1 VISAQCAAC
10 SASTVFPRF
19 LISALLLASA
29 LTIALPSHARPVRI
43 DFDEAPFENNG
54 GGWPD
59 AFDDAVDAT
68 AGPAGGTLAFGL
80 RLGDTLFDSFCV
92 SEDGFVG
99 LQVGSTTC
107 TGTTP
112 ADYAAVIAPLFDPD
126 LVSVF
131 PAASYE
137 AGSVSYSVGYVDLE
151 APYNLDEA
159 VTAMRFFWNS
169 LTTNGENRIFQ
180 LFLYDTGG
188 GNGDFD
194 LEFAYGVLGDEPYAT
209 GAQFIS
215 LDGQSLL
222 TGTGPFGPE
231 TDYLFAFRDGA
242 IGGTTPPPPPPPPTP
257 VPEPASLL
265 LLLAGLAALRLSLL
279 RRA

>member
-1 VISAQCAAC
+1 M
-10 SASTVFPRF
+10 VFPRI
-19 LISALLLASA
+19 LASALLLASA
-29 LTIALPSHARPVRI
+29 LAIALPSHARPVRV
-43 DFDEAPFENNG
+43 DFDEAPFDTNG

-80 RLGDTLFDSFCV
+80 RLGGTLFDSFCL
-92 SEDGFVG
+92 SEDGFIG
-99 LQVGSTTC
+99 LQVGTTTC
-107 TGTTP
+107 TGTGP

-126 LVSVF
+126 LVSLF
-131 PAASYE
+131 PAASFE

-151 APYNLDEA
+151 APFVRDEA
-159 VTAMRFFWNS
+159 VTAMRFFWNN
-169 LTTNGENRIFQ
+169 LTANGENRIFQ

-194 LEFAYGVLGDEPYAT
+194 LEFAYGQDGDEPYTT

-215 LDGQSLL
+215 LNGQNLL
-222 TGTGPFGPE
+222 TGTGPFGPD

-242 IGGTTPPPPPPPPTP
+242 IDGTAPPPPTP
-257 VPEPASLL
+257 VPEPAPLL
-265 LLLAGLAALRLSLL
+265 LFLIGLVALRLSQH
-279 RRA
+279 RGG